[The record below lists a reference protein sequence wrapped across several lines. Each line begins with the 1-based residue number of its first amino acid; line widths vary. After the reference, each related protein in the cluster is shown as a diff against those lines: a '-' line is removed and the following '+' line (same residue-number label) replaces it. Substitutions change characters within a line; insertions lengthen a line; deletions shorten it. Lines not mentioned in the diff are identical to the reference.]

1 MVMAEA
7 TEKEIKGL
15 LSYTEEDLRQG
26 LKKGT
31 YHLQVVEATADYWDA
46 DAQTDERFQIKTK
59 VVDGESANQFG
70 PNHSWSFREF
80 VFEGSETTE
89 PFTTSRTDQIEK
101 FVRQAIFAIH
111 GGRELSLTED
121 TSYSQSMLEEVA
133 RQIKGDEFIAVIG
146 EDKNGYAAIKRFYSM
161 DAPPKGYRSLSTKK
175 GFSL

>member
-1 MVMAEA
+1 MVEV

-31 YHLQVVEATADYWDA
+31 YHLTVVEATSDFWD
-46 DAQTDERFQIKTK
+46 DEQTRNRFSIKTK

-70 PNHSWSFREF
+70 PNHSWSFDTF

-89 PFTTSRTDQIEK
+89 PFVTPRSKKIED
-101 FVRQAIFAIH
+101 FARQVIMRIH
-111 GGRELSLTED
+111 GGRELQLSED
-121 TSYSQSMLEEVA
+121 ESYNQAMLEEVA
-133 RQIKGDEFIAVIG
+133 RQIKGDEFIAQVG
-146 EDKNGYAAIKRFYSM
+146 EDKNGYAAIKIFYST